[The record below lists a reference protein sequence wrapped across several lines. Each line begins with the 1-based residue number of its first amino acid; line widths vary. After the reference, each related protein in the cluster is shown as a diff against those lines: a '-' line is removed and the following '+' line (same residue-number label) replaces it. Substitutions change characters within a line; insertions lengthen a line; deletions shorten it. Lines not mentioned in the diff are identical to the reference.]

1 MPPRRK
7 TIARCTCHSRRNQQ
21 WLLKTL
27 RTLGFAHWVE
37 TLRQEGSTPSCN
49 SISLVKH
56 LDKSPAQYTLQLGL
70 ELSEHGIPC
79 EGEASADA

>member
-27 RTLGFAHWVE
+27 RTLGFAH
-37 TLRQEGSTPSCN
+37 
-49 SISLVKH
+49 
-56 LDKSPAQYTLQLGL
+56 
-70 ELSEHGIPC
+70 
-79 EGEASADA
+79 